1 MALSPMALW
10 IRSRASSGLA
20 VVALCLTT
28 AAVHGA
34 ELTPARIGNHDASIA
49 RLIEHPDVLGDHTL
63 YLRCEAKVMLG
74 GAIREVGCY
83 DDAEVPDA
91 FFEAVE
97 RVAGRATF
105 MPAEAD
111 GEKVNALVLFTVL
124 FRSQDG
130 QRVTAVIPNHGT
142 NAKAFG
148 VNYIAPQRYG
158 SNRFNPRAD
167 IGLLWADAQMDET
180 GRARDLKLVDTAWT
194 TRETRR
200 YARRYINGNDFI
212 PGFVDGEPT
221 AMRFLKPIFGFRN
234 GFMWMRDDSKCRS
247 STIDCREVSSSSG
260 ENRYVFDD

>member
-1 MALSPMALW
+1 MAHW
-10 IRSRASSGLA
+10 IRSRAWCGLSA
-20 VVALCLTT
+20 VGLCLT
-28 AAVHGA
+28 AAAAFSADVV
-34 ELTPARIGNHDASIA
+34 PARIGSHDTSLGQ
-49 RLIEHPDVLGDHTL
+49 LIEHPDVAGDHTL

-74 GAIREVGCY
+74 GAVREAGCY
-83 DDAEVPDA
+83 DDGEVPDA

-97 RVAGRATF
+97 RAALRATF
-105 MPAEAD
+105 VPAEVD
-111 GEKVNALVLFTVL
+111 GERVNALVLFTVL

-167 IGLLWADAQMDET
+167 IGLLWVEAQMDET
-180 GRARDLKLVDTAWT
+180 GKARDLKLVDTAWT

-212 PGFVDGEPT
+212 PGFVNGEPT
-221 AMRFLKPIFGFRN
+221 AMRFIKPIFGYRN
-234 GFMWMRDDSKCRS
+234 GFMRMRDDSKCRS

>member
-1 MALSPMALW
+1 MAHW
-10 IRSRASSGLA
+10 VRSRALRGLVA
-20 VVALCLTT
+20 VVLCLAA
-28 AAVHGA
+28 AAVQGA
-34 ELTPARIGNHDASIA
+34 ELTPARIGDHDTSIA
-49 RLIEHPDVLGDHTL
+49 RLIEHPDVPGDHTL

-74 GAIREVGCY
+74 GAVREAGCY
-83 DDAEVPDA
+83 DDADVPDA

-97 RVAGRATF
+97 RAALRATF
-105 MPAEAD
+105 VPAEAN
-111 GEKVNALVLFTVL
+111 GERVNALVLFTVL

-130 QRVTAVIPNHGT
+130 HRVTAVIPNHGT

-180 GRARDLKLVDTAWT
+180 GKPSGLKLVDTAWT

-212 PGFVDGEPT
+212 PGFVNGEPT
-221 AMRFLKPIFGFRN
+221 AMRFLKPIFGYRN
-234 GFMWMRDDSKCRS
+234 GFMRMRDDSKCRS